1 MNEHQ
6 LLDLKKE
13 IDEATKTAT
22 ELNGRR
28 KQLMETL
35 KTDWDCTSV
44 DQAEKKAEKING
56 EIYRLNQQIKEGC
69 NELEEKY
76 LSDE

>member
-35 KTDWDCTSV
+35 KTDWDCASV

-56 EIYRLNQQIKEGC
+56 EIDQLNQQIKEGC

>member
-13 IDEATKTAT
+13 IDEANKTAA

-56 EIYRLNQQIKEGC
+56 EIDRLNQQIKEGC

>member
-13 IDEATKTAT
+13 IDEANKTAT

-56 EIYRLNQQIKEGC
+56 EIDRLNQQIKEGC